1 MKTMIGPHLTSSK
14 GFMNI
19 IKEATSI
26 NANTFQFFTRNP
38 RGTKAKALDLKD
50 IEQFKKEWRQRGNLP
65 FVAHAPYTYNLSSS
79 KEDLRDLAL
88 RLMDDDLKRLDIIGC
103 PYYNFHPGS
112 HTGQGFEIAIEEIAS
127 ALNILLEK
135 NTGSKV
141 IILLETMAGKGTEV
155 GRTFEQLKEI
165 RAKVEHKDK
174 IGILLDTCHIYDA
187 GYDIKNN
194 LDSVLDS
201 FNSILGLE
209 NLKAI
214 HLNDSLNQLSSHKD
228 RHAKLGE
235 GNIGIKAIE
244 NIVTHPLLKE
254 LPFLLETP
262 NDLEGYKNEI
272 KLVREFTQ

>member
-50 IEQFKKEWRQRGNLP
+50 IENFKREWTKRGNLP
-65 FVAHAPYTYNLSSS
+65 FVAHAPYTYNLSSI
-79 KEDLRDLAL
+79 KEDLRELAL
-88 RLMDDDLKRLDIIGC
+88 RLMDDDLKRLDVIGC

-112 HTGQGFEIAIEEIAS
+112 HTGQGFEIAIEQISS
-127 ALNILLEK
+127 ALNILLENNK
-135 NTGSKV
+135 SSNV

-165 RAKVEHKDK
+165 RDKVEHKEK
-174 IGILLDTCHIYDA
+174 LGILLDTCHVFDA
-187 GYDIKNN
+187 GYDIKNDLN
-194 LDSVLDS
+194 SVLNS
-201 FNSILGLE
+201 FDSILGLE

-228 RHAKLGE
+228 RHAKLGA

-244 NIVTHPLLKE
+244 NIVTHPLLKS

-272 KLVREFTQ
+272 KVVREFTQ